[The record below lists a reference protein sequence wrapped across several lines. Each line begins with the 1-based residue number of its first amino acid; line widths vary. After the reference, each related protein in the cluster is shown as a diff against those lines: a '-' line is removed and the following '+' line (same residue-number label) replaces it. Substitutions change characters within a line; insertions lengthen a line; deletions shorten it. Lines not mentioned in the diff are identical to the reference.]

1 MAVAVE
7 IMIGR
12 RRALDFFLSP
22 LLRRAQEAL
31 RER

>member
-1 MAVAVE
+1 
-7 IMIGR
+7 MIGR

>member
-7 IMIGR
+7 IHLGR
-12 RRALDFFLSP
+12 RRVIEFFLSP
-22 LLRRAQEAL
+22 LLKRTYEAL